1 MCQQIGIAKDSFYSS
16 MREGHKYDASNFER
30 LDELFQSSLVTDNGG
45 VCSLDSRTDADVDPD
60 APICIGMD
68 YNANINWTVEAVYI
82 GNPMRH
88 DEKYLLINQ
97 GFRR

>member
-1 MCQQIGIAKDSFYSS
+1 M
-16 MREGHKYDASNFER
+16 EG
-30 LDELFQSSLVTDNGG
+30 GG
-45 VCSLDSRTDADVDPD
+45 VCPLDSRADADVDPD

-68 YNANINWTVEAVYI
+68 YNANISWTVEAVYI